1 MRPAFILL
9 FILIAPMTQADT
21 QITIYSGNHQGSLST
36 NQLQNARNIPGF
48 AVVNE
53 QRMAEFKKGRFSLSI
68 DDVAEHIDPTT
79 VTLKLAD
86 NPADI
91 EVLDQNFQF
100 DLVSTDK
107 LLQKYL
113 DQTITVNH
121 DRGSDSINT
130 SGTLL
135 STQGGLTL
143 RSTDGT
149 ISTLKN
155 WNEINFPELPGGL
168 LTKPTLVWLIDS
180 KTTGS
185 EQLKLS
191 YQTSGMTWWVDYN
204 ILLSGSGD
212 QCQMDLTSWVTL
224 VNKSGASYADAGLKL
239 IAGDV
244 NRVTQQQP
252 RAAIRKEAMS
262 MAADNQFSEESL
274 FEYHLYQLPRAV
286 DLPNNSTKQIPF
298 LPDTYGISCE
308 QILEY
313 NGSQMRHINYHR
325 PINDRN
331 YLRQG
336 NTKVDAFLTFT
347 NSQNNQ
353 LGMPMPA
360 GRVRVNMLD
369 SSGDNPQFIGEDHI
383 DHTADN
389 ATVTLQ
395 LGQSFDVTGSR
406 VQTDFQSHKNS
417 LTERFRITLD
427 NQKKHPQKVRVT
439 EPLYRWSDW
448 TVTEASEQYEK
459 VDASTIQFVVE
470 VPAKSNKTITYEVR
484 YSWAPTGQ

>member
-1 MRPAFILL
+1 MKAHLYLILL
-9 FILIAPMTQADT
+9 FTTAMSQANT
-21 QITIYSGNHQGSLST
+21 QITVYSGNHQGALSAG
-36 NQLQNARNIPGF
+36 QLKNAHNVPGF

-53 QRMAEFKKGRFSLSI
+53 QREAEFKKGRFTLSI

-86 NPADI
+86 RPTDI

-100 DLVSTDK
+100 DLVSTEK

-113 DQTITVNH
+113 DQDITVNH
-121 DRGSDSINT
+121 NRGSDSINT
-130 SGTLL
+130 TGTLL

-143 RSTDGT
+143 RSADGS
-149 ISTLKN
+149 ISTLKS

-168 LTKPTLVWLIDS
+168 LTKPTLVWLINS
-180 KTTGS
+180 KIKGS
-185 EQLKLS
+185 EPLKLS

-204 ILLSGSGD
+204 ILLAGSGET
-212 QCQMDLTSWVTL
+212 CRMDLSSWVTL
-224 VNKSGASYADAGLKL
+224 VNKSGAGYADAGLKL

-244 NRVTQQQP
+244 NRVSQQP
-252 RAAIRKEAMS
+252 RYAARTEVMA

-298 LPDTYGISCE
+298 LPNTYDISC
-308 QILEY
+308 QHILEY

-336 NTKVDAFLTFT
+336 NTKVDAYLTFT
-347 NSQNNQ
+347 NSRDNQ

-389 ATVTLQ
+389 ATISLQ

-406 VQTDFQSHKNS
+406 VQTDFQSQKHS

-427 NQKKHPQKVRVT
+427 NQKQQAQKVRVT
-439 EPLYRWSDW
+439 EPMYRWSNW
-448 TVTEASEQYEK
+448 TVTEASESHEK
-459 VDASTIQFVVE
+459 VDASTIQFVVD
-470 VPAKSNKTITYEVR
+470 VPAKSSKTITYEVR
-484 YSWAPTGQ
+484 YSWDPGQ

>member
-1 MRPAFILL
+1 MKPHLCLLILL
-9 FILIAPMTQADT
+9 ISNMTQANT
-21 QITIYSGNHQGSLST
+21 QITIYSGNHQGALSAG
-36 NQLQNARNIPGF
+36 QLKNAHNVPGF

-53 QRMAEFKKGRFSLSI
+53 QRQAEFSQGRFTLSV
-68 DDVAEHIDPTT
+68 DDVAEHVDPTT

-86 NPADI
+86 RPADI

-107 LLQKYL
+107 LLQKYI

-130 SGTLL
+130 TGTLL

-143 RSTDGT
+143 RSADGT
-149 ISTLKN
+149 ISTLRS

-180 KTTGS
+180 KTKGN
-185 EQLKLS
+185 EAFKLT
-191 YQTSGMTWWVDYN
+191 YQTRGMTWWVDYN

-212 QCQMDLTSWVTL
+212 SCRMDLSSWVTL
-224 VNKSGASYADAGLKL
+224 VNKSGASFAEAGLKL

-244 NRVTQQQP
+244 NRVSPQP
-252 RAAIRKEAMS
+252 ARYAARKEVMA
-262 MAADNQFSEESL
+262 MAADNEFSQESL

-298 LPDTYGISCE
+298 LPNTWGINCE
-308 QILEY
+308 HILEY

-325 PINDRN
+325 PISDRN
-331 YLRQG
+331 HLRQS
-336 NTKVDAFLTFT
+336 NTKVDAYLTFT
-347 NSQNNQ
+347 NSKDNQ

-360 GRVRVNMLD
+360 GRIRVSMLD
-369 SSGDNPQFIGEDHI
+369 SSGENPQFIGEDHV
-383 DHTADN
+383 DHTTEN
-389 ATVTLQ
+389 ANISLQ
-395 LGQSFDVTGSR
+395 LGQSFDVTGNR
-406 VQTDFQSHKNS
+406 VQTDFQSQKNS

-427 NQKKHPQKVRVT
+427 NQKKQAQKIRVI
-439 EPLYRWSDW
+439 EPMYRWSNW
-448 TVTEASEQYEK
+448 NVTEASEAFEK
-459 VDASTIQFVVE
+459 VNASTIQFVVE
-470 VPAKSNKTITYEVR
+470 VPAKSSKTITYEVR
-484 YSWAPTGQ
+484 YSWEP